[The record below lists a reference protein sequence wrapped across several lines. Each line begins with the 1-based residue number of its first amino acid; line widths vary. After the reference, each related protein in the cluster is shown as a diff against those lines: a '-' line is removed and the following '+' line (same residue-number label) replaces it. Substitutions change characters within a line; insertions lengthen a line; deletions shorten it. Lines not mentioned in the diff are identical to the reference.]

1 MKIKL
6 IQPNSY
12 GRLEFSIEELEE
24 LLKETYDEGYA
35 DGLRSS
41 TYATKATLQDY
52 YPSITLLNSSTDKN
66 VMSVSNSTTSEVAL
80 G

>member
-24 LLKETYDEGYA
+24 LLKETYDEDFY
-35 DGLRSS
+35 
-41 TYATKATLQDY
+41 KEDY
-52 YPSITLLNSSTDKN
+52 RETTVKLISDSLEYEILKN
-66 VMSVSNSTTSEVAL
+66 HYQELVKNIFR
-80 G
+80 

>member
-24 LLKETYDEGYA
+24 LLKETYNEGYV
-35 DGLRSS
+35 DGARSS
-41 TYATKATLQDY
+41 FSTGSITGNGY
-52 YPSITLLNSSTDKN
+52 YPSITYLT
-66 VMSVSNSTTSEVAL
+66 NSTEGTLDSNTVEVAL